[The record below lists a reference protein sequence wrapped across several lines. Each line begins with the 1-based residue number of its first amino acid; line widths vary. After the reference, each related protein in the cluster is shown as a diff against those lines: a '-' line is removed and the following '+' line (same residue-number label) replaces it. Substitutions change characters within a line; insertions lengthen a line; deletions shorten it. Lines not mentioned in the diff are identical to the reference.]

1 MKQNIVHKQNS
12 EIIPCRVSDFSK
24 EMPAVFQKNP
34 DLRSLYKHAQQ
45 YQIHNQKIANIFSP
59 NTQDSCSDD
68 DEDIFNWVAPSN
80 QKVTENVDSSSSDH
94 FEEVKKEITA
104 YNEMIEVPH

>member
-45 YQIHNQKIANIFSP
+45 YQIHNQKIPNIFSP
-59 NTQDSCSDD
+59 GNLDSCSD
-68 DEDIFNWVAPSN
+68 DEDIFNWASTN

-104 YNEMIEVPH
+104 YNEMIEVP